1 MSLKKKLGSK
11 LASGVRQIKTQRG
24 QTPTVAP
31 AKIAP
36 TVKHTATPT
45 PSKAMAPA
53 KVTAKSVAPRA
64 AQPQPVTS
72 HATRSGNLHPRRVW
86 PD

>member
-53 KVTAKSVAPRA
+53 KVTAKPVAPRA
-64 AQPQPVTS
+64 AQQIAAS
-72 HATRSGNLHPRRVW
+72 ANSLHPDRIW